1 MQNNKKLAALGLPP
15 LAASLHDACSQN
27 QETVTDEW
35 SDSSKYLPGAD
46 EEGQEDDDEC
56 VSTSIEKVYSQSW
69 LGSFCITYSQCFN
82 I

>member
-56 VSTSIEKVYSQSW
+56 NTLRVKLAIST
-69 LGSFCITYSQCFN
+69 CIS
-82 I
+82 